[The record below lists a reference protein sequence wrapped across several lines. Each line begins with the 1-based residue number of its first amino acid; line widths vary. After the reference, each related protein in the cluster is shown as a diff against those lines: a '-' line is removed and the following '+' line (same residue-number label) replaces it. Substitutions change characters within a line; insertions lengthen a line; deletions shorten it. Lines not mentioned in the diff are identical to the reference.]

1 MMNFKIYPMEG
12 RERNETKYNFY
23 ALLSG
28 AIPFENSNPLELN
41 KNLMYFVMILSI
53 LY

>member
-1 MMNFKIYPMEG
+1 MNLLIVQWKDEKEMRQNTI
-12 RERNETKYNFY
+12 FY